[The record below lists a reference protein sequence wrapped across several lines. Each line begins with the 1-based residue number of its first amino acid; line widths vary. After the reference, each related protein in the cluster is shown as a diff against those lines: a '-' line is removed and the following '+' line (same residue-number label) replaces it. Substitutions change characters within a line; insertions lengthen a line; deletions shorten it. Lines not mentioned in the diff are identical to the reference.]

1 MDQLIERYAYYL
13 EHERNASPHTI
24 RNYHSDLLQFRDFL
38 SQSQPGAPVA
48 IASVDALRIRGFLA
62 HLFQRERKKT
72 SIARKLASVRAFFK
86 FLCREGILK
95 ENPAALVSTPKLA
108 KALPRIMTE
117 EEMNGFLDRVARAV
131 REAEPEARPARLRD
145 RAILEL
151 LYASGLRVSELVG
164 LDLRSV
170 TFGDDMLLVRGK
182 GRKERIVPFGS
193 KAKQAL
199 EDYLPEREKTLARNR
214 TGSAA
219 LFLNARGR
227 RLTPRSVDRLVKSS
241 VRSFGPEVHVSPHS
255 LRHAFASHL
264 LTEGADLRAIQEM
277 LGHASLSTTQKY
289 TQVSIKQLM
298 EVYDKTHPKA

>member
-1 MDQLIERYAYYL
+1 MDELIERYVYYL
-13 EHERNASPHTI
+13 QTERNASPHTI
-24 RNYHSDLLQFRDFL
+24 RNYRSDLLQFRDFL
-38 SQSQPGAPVA
+38 SQSQPGTPVA
-48 IASVDALRIRGFLA
+48 IASVDGLRIRGFLA
-62 HLFQRERKKT
+62 HLFQHEKKKA

-108 KALPRIMTE
+108 KTLPRIMTE

-131 REAEPEARPARLRD
+131 QEARPEQRSALLRD
-145 RAILEL
+145 RAILEV

-164 LDLRSV
+164 LDLHSV
-170 TFGDDMLLVRGK
+170 NFGDGMLLVRGK

-199 EDYLPEREKTLARNR
+199 EEYLPGRERILWEHK
-214 TGSAA
+214 TGSPAM
-219 LFLNARGR
+219 FLNARGR
-227 RLTPRSVDRLVKSS
+227 RLTTRSVDRLVKRS
-241 VRSFGPEVHVSPHS
+241 VRSFGPNVRVSPHS

-277 LGHASLSTTQKY
+277 LGHSSLSTTQKY
-289 TQVSIKQLM
+289 TQVSIKQLID
-298 EVYDKTHPKA
+298 VYDKTHPKA